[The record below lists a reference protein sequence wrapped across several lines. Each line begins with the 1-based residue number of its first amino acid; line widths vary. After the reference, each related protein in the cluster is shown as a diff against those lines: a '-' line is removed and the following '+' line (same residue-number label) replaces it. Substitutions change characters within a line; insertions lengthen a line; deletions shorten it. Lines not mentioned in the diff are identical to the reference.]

1 MAGKKSNAR
10 EKIKLV
16 STEGTGEYY
25 TTVKNKKN
33 TTDKLIIKN
42 TIKSLE
48 GMLTL
53 KKIKLSKLF

>member
-33 TTDKLIIKN
+33 TTDKLIIK
-42 TIKSLE
+42 KYD
-48 GMLTL
+48 
-53 KKIKLSKLF
+53 KKLRRHVDFKEDKVK